1 MKATLRCAV
10 VLAAVLA
17 SVAWAGPREEVNAAI
32 DKFIAA
38 RSFHASM
45 TMSGPQSM
53 SQQLE
58 FVAPGRYRMR
68 MAGLDDQT
76 IIGDTMFL
84 NSPSPGGQGKSII
97 VPVPEGTLSRWRDPA
112 GLTRDDDGMSVT
124 ALGDEPVGGVPAKK
138 YRVDHTR
145 PQPSTLTLWIGGD
158 GYPLQIVSNA
168 EVQGQPAT
176 TTIRYSHF
184 NDPTLRV
191 DPPQQPRPPAP
202 PP

>member
-1 MKATLRCAV
+1 MKATLRCGV

-17 SVAWAGPREEVNAAI
+17 SVAWAGPREDVNAAI

-45 TMSGPQSM
+45 TTSGPQSM

-68 MAGLDDQT
+68 TAGMDDQT

-84 NSPSPGGQGKSII
+84 NSPPPGGPGKRII

-112 GLTRDDDGMSVT
+112 GLTQDDDGMSVT

-138 YRVDHTR
+138 YRVDHAR

-168 EVQGQPAT
+168 EVQGQPVT
-176 TTIRYSHF
+176 TTIRYSRF

-191 DPPQQPRPPAP
+191 DPPQ
-202 PP
+202 